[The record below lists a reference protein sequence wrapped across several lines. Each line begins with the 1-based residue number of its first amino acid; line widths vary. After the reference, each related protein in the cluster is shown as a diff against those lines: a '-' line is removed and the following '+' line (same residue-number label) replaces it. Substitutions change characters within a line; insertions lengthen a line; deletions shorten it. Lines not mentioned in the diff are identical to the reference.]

1 MPLIFLSPMNFQL
14 KQMNILVAARQIMK
28 QFYCGISTA
37 DINTNPT
44 LEQFVLE
51 RSEMK

>member
-37 DINTNPT
+37 ADINTNPT

-51 RSEMK
+51 MK